1 MVLIVDV
8 QELRHID
15 SLVLWP
21 GTRCAA
27 GPSHSRAKRK
37 VAIKT
42 SITLA
47 LVLLAP
53 VAAWSQLSSSPI
65 PDFTATALTGGKVS
79 AAQLIGQPTILI
91 VTPSKDAAKDTR
103 LWAEALRKNV
113 DQSGVR
119 IRDVLAIDLP
129 FFISEEDAIGRA
141 KEKIPAR
148 YQDQT
153 WILSESNLESALNI
167 SRDSAKAFVFVL
179 DAQGKIIARVEGEP
193 NDARLS
199 EVELAVR
206 STK

>member
-1 MVLIVDV
+1 M
-8 QELRHID
+8 
-15 SLVLWP
+15 
-21 GTRCAA
+21 
-27 GPSHSRAKRK
+27 
-37 VAIKT
+37 KT

-91 VTPSKDAAKDTR
+91 VTPSKGAAKDTR
-103 LWAEALRKNV
+103 LWAESLRKNV
-113 DQSGVR
+113 DQSGLR

-129 FFISEEDAIGRA
+129 LFMSEEDAIGRA
-141 KEKIPAR
+141 KKKIPAR

>member
-1 MVLIVDV
+1 M
-8 QELRHID
+8 
-15 SLVLWP
+15 
-21 GTRCAA
+21 
-27 GPSHSRAKRK
+27 
-37 VAIKT
+37 KT

-47 LVLLAP
+47 LALLAP
-53 VAAWSQLSSSPI
+53 VGAWSQLSSSPI
-65 PDFTATALTGGKVS
+65 PDFTATALTGEKVS

-103 LWAEALRKNV
+103 LWAQALRKNV
-113 DQSGVR
+113 DQSAVR

-129 FFISEEDAIGRA
+129 FFMSEEDAIGRA

-167 SRDSAKAFVFVL
+167 PRDSAKAFVFVL
-179 DAQGKIIARVEGEP
+179 DAQGKVIARVEGEP
-193 NDARLS
+193 NDAQLS
-199 EVELAVR
+199 EVEKAVR